1 MERQEIGGATLRPE
15 VAAKV
20 AEHYEHARRK
30 HPHFADGLFLDEKKS
45 LESAKRRLAVM
56 RMIIEVER
64 SERTVCA
71 ETLLECEIAEVCC
84 AFGSGD
90 KAHAVE
96 EIYDAI
102 AVLLRMA
109 DVIEGRQALGR
120 PRREHESEKEVI
132 R

>member
-30 HPHFADGLFLDEKKS
+30 HPHFADGLFLDGDNA
-45 LESAKRRLAVM
+45 LDSARRRLAVL
-56 RMIIEVER
+56 RQIIEVEKEDR
-64 SERTVCA
+64 MVLA
-71 ETLLECEIAEVCC
+71 ETLLECEIAETAC

-90 KAHAVE
+90 KPHAVE

-109 DVIEGRQALGR
+109 DVIEGRQALGN
-120 PRREHESEKEVI
+120 PESAKEAK
-132 R
+132 

>member
-1 MERQEIGGATLRPE
+1 MKTESNTAATLRPE

-30 HPHFADGLFLDEKKS
+30 HPYFADGLFLGEKKS

-64 SERTVCA
+64 GERTVCA
-71 ETLLECEIAEVCC
+71 ETLLECEIAEARFEVV
-84 AFGSGD
+84 SGD
-90 KAHAVE
+90 KPHAVE

-102 AVLLRMA
+102 AVLLRMV
-109 DVIEGRQALGR
+109 DVIEGRQALGN
-120 PRREHESEKEVI
+120 PESVKEAK
-132 R
+132 

>member
-1 MERQEIGGATLRPE
+1 MKTESNTAATLRPE

-30 HPHFADGLFLDEKKS
+30 HPYFADGLFLGEKKS

-64 SERTVCA
+64 GERTVCA
-71 ETLLECEIAEVCC
+71 ETLLECEIAEARFEVV
-84 AFGSGD
+84 SGD
-90 KAHAVE
+90 KPHAVE

-102 AVLLRMA
+102 AVLLRMV
-109 DVIEGRQALGR
+109 DVIEGRQALGN
-120 PRREHESEKEVI
+120 PESAKEAK
-132 R
+132 